1 MPTFGLMRCDETLG
15 LAAAAVLALV
25 AMAPSAHAADT
36 GQPPADQPG
45 NQAGGEADEQEAQ
58 GLAKAV
64 QNPIADLISVPFQ
77 NNTTYNIGP
86 YDRAQNT
93 LNIQP
98 VLPFHLSK
106 KILLVTRTILPIV
119 YQPDVTSPTG
129 GSSGVGDLNPTF
141 FLAPD
146 TTGKFDFGVGPT
158 FLIPTATQRETGTG
172 KLGLGPAAVV
182 LVQPDPWT
190 LGVLASQIWS
200 VAGPSSR
207 ASVSAFTLQYFIN
220 YNLAHAWYLTSSPIV
235 TANFK
240 APGGTAWTVPFGA
253 GAGKHFTIGKL
264 PFNGNAQGFYNVRN
278 NDDTIGGWQVRL
290 QLALLFPVGHKQKP
304 EEKQG
309 SETAT
314 TGISGRP
321 AGG

>member
-1 MPTFGLMRCDETLG
+1 MRRNLG
-15 LAAAAVLALV
+15 LGVAAAAVIGLV
-25 AMAPSAHAADT
+25 GMARPARAEDK
-36 GQPPADQPG
+36 GQPAADQPG
-45 NQAGGEADEQEAQ
+45 GGEADEQEAH

-64 QNPIADLISVPFQ
+64 QNPVADLISVPFQ

-98 VLPFHLSK
+98 VVPFHLAE

-119 YQPDVTSPTG
+119 YQPDVTSPSG

-141 FLAPD
+141 FVAPA
-146 TTGKFDFGVGPT
+146 TQGKFDFGVGPT
-158 FLIPTATQRETGTG
+158 FLIPTATQRNTGTG
-172 KLGLGPAAVV
+172 KFGLGPAAVV

-200 VAGPSSR
+200 VAGPSNR
-207 ASVSAFTLQYFIN
+207 ASVSVFTMQYFIN

-235 TANFK
+235 SADFK

-253 GAGKHFTIGKL
+253 GVGKIFKIGKL

-290 QLALLFPVGHKQKP
+290 QLALLFPTGHKKKP

-309 SETAT
+309 SETAS
-314 TGISGRP
+314 TGSSGRAP
-321 AGG
+321 GG